1 MEKYEGSESQERMMK
16 VAPCHG
22 ASAPS
27 LRHEGLTCSE
37 EISERA
43 LFSGACTV
51 PVYHQDEKDEKEAH
65 AADR

>member
-1 MEKYEGSESQERMMK
+1 MMK

-27 LRHEGLTCSE
+27 LRHEGRTCSE

-51 PVYHQDEKDEKEAH
+51 PVYQKDEKDEKEAH